1 MSEAHVP
8 VVPPL
13 DRAALREVNE
23 LALWAG
29 ALMLG
34 SGAETDRIEET
45 VHRLGTALGASWM
58 DILVSPNA
66 IIVTSISGEEF
77 RTRVRRVPVLGVNM
91 RVLDEVNALS
101 RRIALGELDRHG
113 AREDLVR
120 ISRLAPYNRW
130 LVALM
135 TGLACAAF
143 ARLFGGGPLEMLV
156 AFVAAGLAM
165 TVRQEL
171 ARHYFNPYMVTIATA
186 FVSSGVALVLQRA
199 LQTGSNAALLS
210 AVLLLVPGVHLINA
224 AEDMLKG
231 HMVTGLTR
239 GVIGALIS
247 ACIAFGIFL
256 AMWLLQM
263 PVL

>member
-1 MSEAHVP
+1 MSEAHTP
-8 VVPPL
+8 PPTPL

-29 ALMLG
+29 ALMLS

-91 RVLDEVNALS
+91 RVLDEVNSLS
-101 RRIALGELDRHG
+101 RRIALGELDRHS
-113 AREDLVR
+113 AREELVR
-120 ISRLAPYNRW
+120 ISRLTPYNRW
-130 LVALM
+130 LVVLM
-135 TGLACAAF
+135 AGLACAAF
-143 ARLFGGGPLEMLV
+143 ARLFGGGAADMLA
-156 AFVAAGLAM
+156 AFTAAALAM
-165 TVRQEL
+165 AVRQEL
-171 ARHYFNPYMVTIATA
+171 TRHFFNPYMVTIATA
-186 FVSSGVALVLQRA
+186 FVSSGLALLLERA
-199 LQTGSNAALLS
+199 TGIRGNAALLS